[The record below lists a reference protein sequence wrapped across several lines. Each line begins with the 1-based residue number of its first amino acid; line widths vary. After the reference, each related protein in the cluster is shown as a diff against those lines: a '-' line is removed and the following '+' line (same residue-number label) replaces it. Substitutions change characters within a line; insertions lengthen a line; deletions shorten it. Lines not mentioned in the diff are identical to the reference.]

1 MTGPPPGLDDAQLF
15 SLDDDP
21 PAPTPDEDDEGPPP
35 SDPADESPPAP
46 PHLPVEGPIAD
57 LRSDLQ
63 LLDPYELVEGLNPPQ
78 RAAVEHRGGPLLVV
92 AGAGSGKT
100 RVLTRRIAHL
110 LATGD
115 ALPWEILA
123 ITFTNKAADEMR
135 RRVVEL
141 VGPEARRMWVSTFHS
156 ACLRMLRS
164 HADRLGYRSS
174 FTVYDDAD
182 SLRLIEI
189 VAAELDIDTKQLPPR
204 SVAAVIGQAKAE
216 LIDAA
221 QYREQAGYGGDPFAR
236 RIADVYAVYQQRL
249 LAANAMDFDDL
260 LLQAVRLLKTC
271 DDVRR
276 GYQERFVHVLVDE
289 YQDTN
294 RAQHELV
301 ALIGKEQGNVCVV
314 GDGDQCLPAGTLVAT
329 PAGDVPIEK
338 IRPGDAVMGC
348 DGSRSL
354 AVGTVSEVHRGSN
367 CGVFVTVR
375 AGDSVLSGTPHHM
388 VPARLALTPGSHVV
402 YLMWRAD
409 RGYRVGRTMAVRP
422 NSRGKAQPG
431 FTVRMNQEHADKIWV
446 LRICGTLAEA
456 AYWES
461 LFAAAYGLPTACF
474 HANGRHLAM
483 DEVLLERLYR
493 EVDTVTAA
501 KELMEDELLHPEYP
515 HYVPQNGLRRQT
527 LNLTMFSDR
536 RAASSAY
543 HRVQWSSN
551 RADIAQRILDAGFAV
566 RGNGGARGGFRFE
579 TSRKE
584 YRQALALARDAAA
597 AGGLDLRRRMLI
609 DGLIYHYTPISHL
622 RPGMRV
628 LLRRRA
634 SPSADDSGVAPLLE
648 ERSVDEVTFDERS
661 GDVYDLEVDSL
672 HSYVA
677 EGLLV
682 HNSIYAF
689 RGADVRNVLD
699 FEKAFPDATTILLEQ
714 NYRSTQTILDAAN
727 AVIANNTSRRPK
739 RLFTEG
745 AAGDPICRY
754 RAEDERDEAGWVAA
768 EIARLRATED
778 VGYGDIAVFYRTNAQ
793 SRVVEEELVR
803 AGVPYKVVGGTRFY
817 ERREIKDVLAY
828 LRLLANPEDEV
839 STRRVV
845 NVPKRGIGAT
855 SVQRLAGWAAAEGR
869 GLAGALAY
877 AAEAGLSGRA
887 LKGATELDALITELR
902 EAMATVAPGELVQL
916 VAERTGYLDDLRAE
930 RSHEADGRIEN
941 VAELVGVAGE
951 YDDLAELLETVALVS
966 DSDELDTEATRVSLM
981 TLHTAKGLEFP
992 AVFLVGLED
1001 GVFPHFR
1008 ALGEPRELEEERRL
1022 CYVGITR
1029 ARRWLYLSHAWVRTL
1044 WGRTTHNIPSRFLA
1058 EVPAELV
1065 RDVGTVGSGRA
1076 RRTEGADRSDW
1087 ADDQTD
1093 WADQTDGTTP
1103 GTVFGAG
1110 RGDAAGRPRPRVST
1124 GAEDLGLRAGDE
1136 VVHDHWGEGVV
1147 VAADGEGDRA
1157 QATVRF
1163 ASVGEKRLLL
1173 TATPLRRA

>member
-21 PAPTPDEDDEGPPP
+21 PAPPPDEDEGPPP
-35 SDPADESPPAP
+35 SDPADGSPPVP
-46 PHLPVEGPIAD
+46 PHLPVEEPVPD
-57 LRSDLQ
+57 LRSDLR

-78 RAAVEHRGGPLLVV
+78 RSAVEHRGSPLLVV

-164 HADRLGYRSS
+164 HAARLGYRSS

-189 VAAELDIDTKQLPPR
+189 VAGELDIDTKQLPPR

-221 QYREQAGYGGDPFAR
+221 QYREQAGHGGDPFAR

-260 LLQAVRLLKTC
+260 LLQAVRLLQTC
-271 DDVRR
+271 DDVRSS
-276 GYQERFVHVLVDE
+276 YQERFVHVLVDE

-301 ALIGKEQGNVCVV
+301 ALIGKDQGNVCVV
-314 GDGDQCLPAGTLVAT
+314 GDGDQ
-329 PAGDVPIEK
+329 
-338 IRPGDAVMGC
+338 
-348 DGSRSL
+348 
-354 AVGTVSEVHRGSN
+354 
-367 CGVFVTVR
+367 
-375 AGDSVLSGTPHHM
+375 
-388 VPARLALTPGSHVV
+388 
-402 YLMWRAD
+402 
-409 RGYRVGRTMAVRP
+409 
-422 NSRGKAQPG
+422 
-431 FTVRMNQEHADKIWV
+431 
-446 LRICGTLAEA
+446 
-456 AYWES
+456 
-461 LFAAAYGLPTACF
+461 
-474 HANGRHLAM
+474 
-483 DEVLLERLYR
+483 
-493 EVDTVTAA
+493 
-501 KELMEDELLHPEYP
+501 
-515 HYVPQNGLRRQT
+515 
-527 LNLTMFSDR
+527 
-536 RAASSAY
+536 
-543 HRVQWSSN
+543 
-551 RADIAQRILDAGFAV
+551 
-566 RGNGGARGGFRFE
+566 
-579 TSRKE
+579 
-584 YRQALALARDAAA
+584 
-597 AGGLDLRRRMLI
+597 
-609 DGLIYHYTPISHL
+609 
-622 RPGMRV
+622 
-628 LLRRRA
+628 
-634 SPSADDSGVAPLLE
+634 
-648 ERSVDEVTFDERS
+648 
-661 GDVYDLEVDSL
+661 
-672 HSYVA
+672 
-677 EGLLV
+677 
-682 HNSIYAF
+682 SIYRW
-689 RGADVRNVLD
+689 RGADVTNILD
-699 FEKAFPDATTILLEQ
+699 FEKTFPETTTILLEQ

-727 AVIANNTSRRPK
+727 AVIANNASRRPK

-745 AAGDPICRY
+745 AAGEPICRY

-778 VGYGDIAVFYRTNAQ
+778 VGYGDVAIFYRTNAQ

-817 ERREIKDVLAY
+817 ERREIRDMLAY
-828 LRLLANPEDEV
+828 LRLLANPDDEV
-839 STRRVV
+839 STRRVI

-869 GLAGALAY
+869 SLAGALPY
-877 AAEAGLSGRA
+877 AAEAGLSGKA
-887 LKGATELDALITELR
+887 LKGAIELDALITELR

-916 VAERTGYLDDLRAE
+916 VAERTGYLDGLRAE

-941 VAELVGVAGE
+941 VAELVGVAAE

-966 DSDELDTEATRVSLM
+966 DSDELDTDATRVSLM

-1065 RDVGTVGSGRA
+1065 RDVGAVRSPRA
-1076 RRTEGADRSDW
+1076 RRTEGAVPSDW
-1087 ADDQTD
+1087 SDDQTD
-1093 WADQTDGTTP
+1093 WADRTDGTTP

-1110 RGDAAGRPRPRVST
+1110 RGDPAGRPRSRVST

-1147 VAADGEGDRA
+1147 VAAEGEGDRA

-1173 TATPLRRA
+1173 TATPLRRT